1 MRKKVCIW
9 LLALLLL
16 GNACSWEVLAA
27 AGETLENPA
36 ANTDYVWINPMY
48 EDVMEESQLVQEI
61 TKEKASQEERA
72 GDNSSSFL
80 SMSKAVKYL
89 RGKLVNRNNII
100 MVNVKTNNVAAGS
113 LARTLFDKAVAV
125 NSKTTGRE
133 GDYILYHVGGYQ
145 ANIRYS
151 PLQPGKYTL
160 TYNVRYYTTK
170 SQEAKVTAKV
180 KRVLSS
186 LGVKKMTTYNK
197 IKTIY
202 DYICKNVKY
211 DRSTSN
217 SYGKFT
223 AYQAI
228 MNGSAVCQGYASLF
242 YRMAM
247 DAGVRARVMP
257 GESRSVPHAWNIVK
271 LGAYYY
277 NVDSTWDAGMSA
289 YSYFMKSNRDFPD
302 HTRDSAYRTVS
313 FQKAYPVAS
322 ASYKRA
328 NAARAKRAA
337 S

>member
-1 MRKKVCIW
+1 MKKRVCIW
-9 LLALLLL
+9 LLAFLLL

-27 AGETLENPA
+27 VGETLENPA
-36 ANTDYVWINPMY
+36 VDSDYVWINPMY
-48 EDVMEESQLVQEI
+48 EGVMGEDSFVQEI
-61 TKEKASQEERA
+61 TEETASQEERA
-72 GDNSSSFL
+72 GSSSSSFL
-80 SMSKAVKYL
+80 TMAKAVKYL
-89 RGKLVNRNNII
+89 RGKLVNRNNVIT
-100 MVNVKTNNVAAGS
+100 VNVRTNNVSVGS
-113 LARTLFDKAVAV
+113 LARTVFDKAVAV
-125 NSKTTGRE
+125 NSKTTGQE
-133 GDYILYHVGGYQ
+133 GDYILYHLGGYQ
-145 ANIRYS
+145 ASIRYS

-160 TYNVRYYTTK
+160 TYNVYYYTTK
-170 SQEAKVTAKV
+170 SQEARVTAKV

-186 LGVKKMTTYNK
+186 LGVKKMTAYNK

-211 DRSTSN
+211 DQSTDK

-223 AYQAI
+223 ADQAI
-228 MNGSAVCQGYASLF
+228 IDGSAVCQGYASLF

-277 NVDSTWDAGMSA
+277 NLDSTWDAGMST

-302 HTRDSAYRTVS
+302 HTRDSEYRTVS

-322 ASYKRA
+322 VSYKK
-328 NAARAKRAA
+328 ARTAKAKRAA
-337 S
+337 